1 LFKIPLHKPQN
12 TIGQEEL
19 NAIREVLESGWLTL
33 GPKTIEF
40 ERAFAEYN
48 ACKFGVASSNC
59 TSALYMSLYGLEIR
73 KGSFV
78 VVPVNTFAATASA
91 VRFFGAEPIF
101 CDVAEDGEI
110 DVAKLETLFE
120 SEANIDCVI
129 PVHLYGFPCNMK
141 EITRLKRKYSV
152 KVVEDCA
159 QGQGATFDG
168 KKVGG
173 FGDASCYS
181 FYATKNITTGEGG
194 MLLTN
199 SEIVKKRAVLV
210 RNHCQTKTPTE
221 KIVDWHY
228 DILDLG
234 FNFRMSEIEAAMGI
248 EQLKRIDLIIKSR
261 REIAKKYKEALQHI
275 EGIRMLHDPDD
286 PTYKSAFHL
295 MVITVEKP
303 YPLSRDELYRYLQ
316 NKGITTGVQNA
327 PLHYFSYFKNTTKY
341 KRGDFPCAEEL
352 YDKILSIPIFPF
364 MTEQE
369 FQAVIS
375 ALKIKAH

>member
-1 LFKIPLHKPQN
+1 MFKIPLHKPQN